1 MTKMLFVEV
10 VSGTGSSAIDGAMIR
25 SFWKDCGNDL
35 LVVEERKLD
44 KREIGN
50 TVLYDF
56 AAHRYRWIVI
66 SKLFLVQTAY
76 LKMDQIVNVQ

>member
-1 MTKMLFVEV
+1 MLFVEV
-10 VSGTGSSAIDGAMIR
+10 VSDTGSSAIDGAMIR

-56 AAHRYRWIVI
+56 VAHRYRWIVI